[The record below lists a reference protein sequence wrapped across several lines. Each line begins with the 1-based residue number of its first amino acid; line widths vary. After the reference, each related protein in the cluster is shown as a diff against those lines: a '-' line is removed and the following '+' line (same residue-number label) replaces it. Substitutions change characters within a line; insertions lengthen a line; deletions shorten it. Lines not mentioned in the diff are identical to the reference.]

1 MAAQLVVAAGATG
14 GLGTSTFAA
23 LVADA
28 CARDGA
34 ATVLVDLT
42 DRGGIEVLLGIER
55 RPGVRWADL
64 SDVRAPIE
72 AAGLAD
78 ALPRW
83 RGVEVLGPDRRAGAG
98 PAVPPVLTSLVRAR
112 DVVVIDHPVPVD
124 GLPQLTALDADTGRV
139 DVVLLVG
146 QDVVGMASAVAVLPR
161 INAVRPGLGRHLV
174 LRGRGRARVAPVEAA
189 HLLDLPVRGVLP
201 THRGLPD
208 AVDRGLGPVV
218 SRRSRLGRTVRRV
231 VRGVV
236 DG

>member
-1 MAAQLVVAAGATG
+1 MAAQLIVVAGASG
-14 GLGTSTFAA
+14 GLGTSTLAA

-28 CARDGA
+28 CAREGA

-83 RGVEVLGPDRRAGAG
+83 RGVEVLGPDRRACAD
-98 PAVPPVLTSLVRAR
+98 PAVLPVLTSLVRAR
-112 DVVVIDHPVPVD
+112 DVVVVDHPVPVAGLAHLTGLD
-124 GLPQLTALDADTGRV
+124 GLADRV

-146 QDVVGMASAVAVLPR
+146 QDVVGVASAVALLPR
-161 INAVRPGLGRHLV
+161 IHTVRPGLVQHLV
-174 LRGRGRARVAPVEAA
+174 LRGRRRARVAPVEAA

-201 THRGLPD
+201 TYRGLPD

-218 SRRSRLGRTVRRV
+218 ARRSRLGRTVRRV

-236 DG
+236 HG

>member
-1 MAAQLVVAAGATG
+1 MAAQIVVVAGATG

-23 LVADA
+23 LLADA

-83 RGVEVLGPDRRAGAG
+83 RGVEVLGPDRRSGTG
-98 PAVPPVLTSLVRAR
+98 PAVVPVLTSLIRAR
-112 DVVVIDHPVPVD
+112 DLVVVDHPVPAS
-124 GLPQLTALDADTGRV
+124 GLPPLTVLDGVPGRA

-146 QDVVGMASAVAVLPR
+146 QDVVGVASALALLPR
-161 INAVRPGLGRHLV
+161 IRAAAPGLGQHLV
-174 LRGRGRARVAPVEAA
+174 LRGRRRARVAPVEAA

-201 THRGLPD
+201 AHRGLPD

-231 VRGVV
+231 GRCVV